1 MSLSR
6 LLVLHSC
13 PPVALVASARVS
25 GAAFCLIF
33 QTLPAPELLA
43 TLPQSDALP
52 LFTLVCPFAVPSSL
66 PYVLEAFSWL
76 WGRTWA

>member
-6 LLVLHSC
+6 LLVLHSG
-13 PPVALVASARVS
+13 PPVALVASARVF

-43 TLPQSDALP
+43 TLPQGDALP
-52 LFTLVCPFAVPSSL
+52 LITLVCPFAGCSSS
-66 PYVLEAFSWL
+66 PYVLVAFSRL